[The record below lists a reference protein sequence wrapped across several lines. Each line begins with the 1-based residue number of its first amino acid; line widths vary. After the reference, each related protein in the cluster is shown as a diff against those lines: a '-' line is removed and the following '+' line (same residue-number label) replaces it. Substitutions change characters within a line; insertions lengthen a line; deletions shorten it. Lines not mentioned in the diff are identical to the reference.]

1 MSMTRP
7 STPSP
12 ARRAWR
18 EIAFQPSF
26 AALDAALHECL
37 PADQAGPFGAPFRW
51 PSPEGLEAAFTN
63 NGFDDVSVYRVEHPL
78 IFEGGV
84 AQVIGALAASPIAA
98 TVAALDSETAARLR
112 SAAARHLEPLLA
124 DGQVRTQMVS
134 NLVSRRNGRDAFA
147 LLKIGASR
155 CERSSVCEPQFGVAA
170 VFAGLYA
177 TPATCQKASR

>member
-1 MSMTRP
+1 
-7 STPSP
+7 
-12 ARRAWR
+12 
-18 EIAFQPSF
+18 
-26 AALDAALHECL
+26 
-37 PADQAGPFGAPFRW
+37 
-51 PSPEGLEAAFTN
+51 
-63 NGFDDVSVYRVEHPL
+63 VEHPL